1 MSFSRRSRSTQV
13 QHTVLALRGA
23 GLDCVSVA
31 KGDSADAM
39 QEAVK
44 KWRED
49 PDCAVFVL
57 HAGAA
62 AAGLTLTAARHLFL
76 LEPFLSVGEEAQA
89 MNRCHRI
96 GQERSVSTTSY
107 FLRGTAEERLI
118 AYRSR
123 EAQAA
128 GGGGGGGTDALSV
141 LATAGDVKKMPH
153 HKLRYL
159 AGLAAFV
166 EDMSDDDAR
175 TTTTRRRRAAAGATT
190 TTTTRPPPT
199 AAVPTTEAFPP

>member
-1 MSFSRRSRSTQV
+1 M
-13 QHTVLALRGA
+13 H
-23 GLDCVSVA
+23 
-31 KGDSADAM
+31 
-39 QEAVK
+39 
-44 KWRED
+44 
-49 PDCAVFVL
+49 
-57 HAGAA
+57 
-62 AAGLTLTAARHLFL
+62 
-76 LEPFLSVGEEAQA
+76 
-89 MNRCHRI
+89 RCHRI

-123 EAQAA
+123 EAQAG

>member
-1 MSFSRRSRSTQV
+1 
-13 QHTVLALRGA
+13 
-23 GLDCVSVA
+23 
-31 KGDSADAM
+31 
-39 QEAVK
+39 
-44 KWRED
+44 
-49 PDCAVFVL
+49 
-57 HAGAA
+57 
-62 AAGLTLTAARHLFL
+62 
-76 LEPFLSVGEEAQA
+76 

-128 GGGGGGGTDALSV
+128 GGGGGTDALSV

-166 EDMSDDDAR
+166 EDMSDDDASDDEPPPP
-175 TTTTRRRRAAAGATT
+175 RRRMRDDDDDSSSSDGGGADY
-190 TTTTRPPPT
+190 
-199 AAVPTTEAFPP
+199 